1 MNFDFSDD
9 QKLLQEQARK
19 FLTDKCSRKLVRSVL
34 DNNKNQYS
42 KELWQE
48 VVNMGWTATAI
59 PEEYGGLGLGMLEL
73 CVIAEE
79 LGRSLAPIP
88 FSSSIYIFAE
98 FLKAYGSEDQKK
110 QYLPK
115 IASGELIGSFAFPE
129 TKGTPRTN
137 NINSKVEND
146 KLSGK
151 KLPVNDGQVADVLIV
166 AANSDNNQNHNSLS
180 LYIVE
185 TNQAGVEEKLLDTLD
200 PTRPSSQIEFS
211 NVACSVLGEKG
222 EGWSMIQNILNRAAV
237 LFAFE
242 QVGGAQVALDE
253 AKKYSIERYAFGKP
267 IGSFQAL
274 KHKMADMYV
283 KNELAKSNAYYGA
296 WALSTDSMELPVAAA
311 GARVSAT
318 EAFHYAS
325 KENIQIHGGVGFTW
339 EYDCHLF
346 YRRSKLLSLNLGSIR
361 KWKENLISNLEKRN
375 ITQVYYGF

>member
-9 QKLLQEQARK
+9 QKLLKDQARK
-19 FLTDKCSRKLVRSVL
+19 FLTDKCSRQVVRSVL
-34 DNNKNQYS
+34 DNSENQYS

-59 PEEYGGLGLGMLEL
+59 PVEYGGLGLGMLEL

-98 FLKAYGSEDQKK
+98 FLKAYGSEEQKQ

-129 TKGTPRTN
+129 TKGTPRIN
-137 NINSKVEND
+137 NINSKVENN
-146 KLSGK
+146 KLNGK
-151 KLPVNDGQVADVLIV
+151 KLPVNDGQVADILIV

-185 TNQAGVEEKLLDTLD
+185 TNQDGVSKKLLDTLD
-200 PTRPSSQIEFS
+200 PTRPSSEVNFKDADCIS
-211 NVACSVLGEKG
+211 LGEKG
-222 EGWSMIQNILNRAAV
+222 EGWTMIQNILNRAAI

-339 EYDCHLF
+339 VYDCHLF

-375 ITQVYYGF
+375 IT

>member
-1 MNFDFSDD
+1 
-9 QKLLQEQARK
+9 
-19 FLTDKCSRKLVRSVL
+19 
-34 DNNKNQYS
+34 
-42 KELWQE
+42 
-48 VVNMGWTATAI
+48 
-59 PEEYGGLGLGMLEL
+59 
-73 CVIAEE
+73 
-79 LGRSLAPIP
+79 
-88 FSSSIYIFAE
+88 
-98 FLKAYGSEDQKK
+98 
-110 QYLPK
+110 
-115 IASGELIGSFAFPE
+115 
-129 TKGTPRTN
+129 
-137 NINSKVEND
+137 
-146 KLSGK
+146 
-151 KLPVNDGQVADVLIV
+151 
-166 AANSDNNQNHNSLS
+166 
-180 LYIVE
+180 
-185 TNQAGVEEKLLDTLD
+185 
-200 PTRPSSQIEFS
+200 
-211 NVACSVLGEKG
+211 
-222 EGWSMIQNILNRAAV
+222 MIQNILNRAAI

-325 KENIQIHGGVGFTW
+325 KENIQIYGGVGFTW

-375 ITQVYYGF
+375 IT

>member
-166 AANSDNNQNHNSLS
+166 AANSDNNQDHNSLS

-375 ITQVYYGF
+375 IT

>member
-9 QKLLQEQARK
+9 QKLLKDQARK
-19 FLTDKCSRKLVRSVL
+19 FLTDKCSRQVVRSVL
-34 DNNKNQYS
+34 DNSENQYS

-59 PEEYGGLGLGMLEL
+59 PVEYGGLGLGMLEL

-98 FLKAYGSEDQKK
+98 FLKAYGSEEQKQ

-129 TKGTPRTN
+129 TKGTPRIN
-137 NINSKVEND
+137 NINSKVENN
-146 KLSGK
+146 KLNGK
-151 KLPVNDGQVADVLIV
+151 KLPVNDGQVADILIV
-166 AANSDNNQNHNSLS
+166 AASSDNNQNHNSLS

-185 TNQAGVEEKLLDTLD
+185 TNQDGVSKILLDTLD
-200 PTRPSSQIEFS
+200 PTRPSSEVNFKDADCIS
-211 NVACSVLGEKG
+211 LGEKG
-222 EGWSMIQNILNRAAV
+222 EGWTMIQNILNRAAI

-253 AKKYSIERYAFGKP
+253 AKQYSIERYAFGKP

-375 ITQVYYGF
+375 IT

>member
-19 FLTDKCSRKLVRSVL
+19 FLNDKCSRKLVRSVL

-129 TKGTPRTN
+129 KKGTPRSN

-375 ITQVYYGF
+375 IT

>member
-185 TNQAGVEEKLLDTLD
+185 TNQVGVEEKLLDTLD

-325 KENIQIHGGVGFTW
+325 KESIQIHGGVGFTW

-375 ITQVYYGF
+375 IT

>member
-129 TKGTPRTN
+129 TKGTP
-137 NINSKVEND
+137 
-146 KLSGK
+146 
-151 KLPVNDGQVADVLIV
+151 
-166 AANSDNNQNHNSLS
+166 
-180 LYIVE
+180 
-185 TNQAGVEEKLLDTLD
+185 
-200 PTRPSSQIEFS
+200 
-211 NVACSVLGEKG
+211 
-222 EGWSMIQNILNRAAV
+222 
-237 LFAFE
+237 
-242 QVGGAQVALDE
+242 
-253 AKKYSIERYAFGKP
+253 
-267 IGSFQAL
+267 
-274 KHKMADMYV
+274 
-283 KNELAKSNAYYGA
+283 EL
-296 WALSTDSMELPVAAA
+296 T
-311 GARVSAT
+311 
-318 EAFHYAS
+318 
-325 KENIQIHGGVGFTW
+325 I
-339 EYDCHLF
+339 
-346 YRRSKLLSLNLGSIR
+346 
-361 KWKENLISNLEKRN
+361 
-375 ITQVYYGF
+375 

>member
-9 QKLLQEQARK
+9 QKLLKDQARK
-19 FLTDKCSRKLVRSVL
+19 FLTDKCSRQVVRSVL
-34 DNNKNQYS
+34 DNSENQYS
-42 KELWQE
+42 KDLWQE

-88 FSSSIYIFAE
+88 FSSSIYTFAE
-98 FLKAYGSEDQKK
+98 FLKAYGSEEQKQ

-129 TKGTPRTN
+129 TKGTPRIN
-137 NINSKVEND
+137 NINSKVENN

-151 KLPVNDGQVADVLIV
+151 KLPVNDGQVADILIV

-185 TNQAGVEEKLLDTLD
+185 TNQDGVSKKLLDTLD
-200 PTRPSSQIEFS
+200 PTRPSSEVNFKDADCIS
-211 NVACSVLGEKG
+211 LGDKG
-222 EGWSMIQNILNRAAV
+222 EGWTMIQNILNRAAI

-375 ITQVYYGF
+375 IT

>member
-115 IASGELIGSFAFPE
+115 IASGELIGTFAFPE

-375 ITQVYYGF
+375 IT

>member
-9 QKLLQEQARK
+9 QKLLKDQARK
-19 FLTDKCSRKLVRSVL
+19 FLTDKCSRQVVRSVL
-34 DNNKNQYS
+34 DNSENQYS
-42 KELWQE
+42 KDLWQE

-98 FLKAYGSEDQKK
+98 FLKAYGSEEQKQ

-129 TKGTPRTN
+129 TKGTPRIN
-137 NINSKVEND
+137 NINSKVENN

-151 KLPVNDGQVADVLIV
+151 KLPVNDGQVADILIV

-185 TNQAGVEEKLLDTLD
+185 TNQGGVSKKLLDTLD
-200 PTRPSSQIEFS
+200 PTRPSSEVNFKDADCIS
-211 NVACSVLGEKG
+211 LGDKG
-222 EGWSMIQNILNRAAV
+222 EGWTMIQNILNRAAI

-375 ITQVYYGF
+375 IT

>member
-151 KLPVNDGQVADVLIV
+151 KLPVNDGQVADILIV

-375 ITQVYYGF
+375 IT

>member
-185 TNQAGVEEKLLDTLD
+185 TNQVGVEEKLLDTLD

-211 NVACSVLGEKG
+211 NVACSILGEKG

-375 ITQVYYGF
+375 IT

>member
-9 QKLLQEQARK
+9 QKLLKDQARK
-19 FLTDKCSRKLVRSVL
+19 FLTDKCSRQVVRSVL
-34 DNNKNQYS
+34 DNSENQYS

-98 FLKAYGSEDQKK
+98 FLKAYGSEEQKQ

-129 TKGTPRTN
+129 TKGTPRIN
-137 NINSKVEND
+137 NINSKVENN

-151 KLPVNDGQVADVLIV
+151 KLPVNDGQVADILIV

-180 LYIVE
+180 LSIVE
-185 TNQAGVEEKLLDTLD
+185 TNQDGVSKKLLDTLD
-200 PTRPSSQIEFS
+200 PTRPSSEVNFKDADCIS
-211 NVACSVLGEKG
+211 LGDKG
-222 EGWSMIQNILNRAAV
+222 EGWTMIQNILNRAAI

-375 ITQVYYGF
+375 IT

>member
-9 QKLLQEQARK
+9 QKLLKDQARK
-19 FLTDKCSRKLVRSVL
+19 FLTDKCSRQVVRSVL
-34 DNNKNQYS
+34 DNSENQYS

-98 FLKAYGSEDQKK
+98 FLKAYGSEEQKQ

-129 TKGTPRTN
+129 TKGTPRIN
-137 NINSKVEND
+137 NINSKVENN

-151 KLPVNDGQVADVLIV
+151 KLPVNDGQVADILIV

-185 TNQAGVEEKLLDTLD
+185 TNQNGVSKKLLDTLD
-200 PTRPSSQIEFS
+200 PTRPSSEINFKDADCIS
-211 NVACSVLGEKG
+211 LGDKG
-222 EGWSMIQNILNRAAV
+222 EGWTMIQNILNRAAI

-375 ITQVYYGF
+375 IT

>member
-34 DNNKNQYS
+34 DNNNNQYS
-42 KELWQE
+42 KELWQQ
-48 VVNMGWTATAI
+48 VVDMGWTATAI

-98 FLKAYGSEDQKK
+98 FLKAYGSDEQKK

-115 IASGELIGSFAFPE
+115 IASGEFIGSFAFPE
-129 TKGTPRTN
+129 TKGSPRAN
-137 NINSKVEND
+137 NLNSKVENN

-151 KLPVNDGQVADVLIV
+151 KLPVSDGQVADVLIV
-166 AANSDNNQNHNSLS
+166 AANSDSNQNHNSLS

-185 TNQAGVEEKLLDTLD
+185 TNQDGVKEKLLDTLD
-200 PTRPSSQIEFS
+200 PTRPSSEIEFNDAS
-211 NVACSVLGEKG
+211 CSSLGEKG
-222 EGWSMIQNILNRAAV
+222 EGWSMIQNILNRAAI

-375 ITQVYYGF
+375 IT

>member
-19 FLTDKCSRKLVRSVL
+19 FLTDKCSRQVVRSVL
-34 DNNKNQYS
+34 DDSKNQFS

-48 VVNMGWTATAI
+48 VINMGWTATAI

-110 QYLPK
+110 HYLPK

-129 TKGTPRTN
+129 TKGTPRSN
-137 NINSKVEND
+137 NLISRVENN

-151 KLPVNDGQVADVLIV
+151 KLPVSDGQVADVLIV
-166 AANSDNNQNHNSLS
+166 AANSDDKQSYNSLS

-185 TNQAGVEEKLLDTLD
+185 TNQDRVKRKLLDTLD
-200 PTRPSSQIEFS
+200 PTRPSSEINFS
-211 NVACSVLGEKG
+211 EANCSSLGEKG

-283 KNELAKSNAYYGA
+283 KNELAKSNTYYGA
-296 WALSTDSMELPVAAA
+296 WALSTDSMELPIAAA

-346 YRRSKLLSLNLGSIR
+346 YRRSIKFR
-361 KWKENLISNLEKRN
+361 
-375 ITQVYYGF
+375 QY

>member
-9 QKLLQEQARK
+9 QKLLKDQARK
-19 FLTDKCSRKLVRSVL
+19 FLTDKCSRQVVRSVL
-34 DNNKNQYS
+34 DNSENQYS

-98 FLKAYGSEDQKK
+98 FLKAYGSEEQKQ

-129 TKGTPRTN
+129 TKGTPRIN
-137 NINSKVEND
+137 NINSKVENN
-146 KLSGK
+146 KLDGK
-151 KLPVNDGQVADVLIV
+151 KLPVNDGQVADILIV

-185 TNQAGVEEKLLDTLD
+185 TNQDGVSKKLLDTLD
-200 PTRPSSQIEFS
+200 PTRPSSEVNFKDADCIS
-211 NVACSVLGEKG
+211 LGDKG
-222 EGWSMIQNILNRAAV
+222 EGWTMIQNILNRAAI

-375 ITQVYYGF
+375 IT

>member
-48 VVNMGWTATAI
+48 VVNMGWTSTAI

-375 ITQVYYGF
+375 IT

>member
-9 QKLLQEQARK
+9 QKLLKDQARK
-19 FLTDKCSRKLVRSVL
+19 FLTDKCSRQVVRSVL
-34 DNNKNQYS
+34 DNSENQYS

-59 PEEYGGLGLGMLEL
+59 PVEYGGLGLGMLEL

-98 FLKAYGSEDQKK
+98 FLKAYGSEEQKQ

-129 TKGTPRTN
+129 TKGTPRIN
-137 NINSKVEND
+137 NINSKVENN

-151 KLPVNDGQVADVLIV
+151 KLPVNDGQVADILIV

-185 TNQAGVEEKLLDTLD
+185 TNQDGVSKKLLDTLD
-200 PTRPSSQIEFS
+200 PTRPSSEVNFKDADCIS
-211 NVACSVLGEKG
+211 LGDKG
-222 EGWSMIQNILNRAAV
+222 EGWTMIQNILNRAAI

-375 ITQVYYGF
+375 IT

>member
-185 TNQAGVEEKLLDTLD
+185 TNQVGVEEKLLDTLD

-211 NVACSVLGEKG
+211 NVSCSVLGEKG

-375 ITQVYYGF
+375 IT

>member
-9 QKLLQEQARK
+9 QKLLKDQARK
-19 FLTDKCSRKLVRSVL
+19 FLTDKCSRQVVRSVL
-34 DNNKNQYS
+34 DNSENQYS
-42 KELWQE
+42 KDLWQE

-98 FLKAYGSEDQKK
+98 FLKAYGSEEQKQ

-129 TKGTPRTN
+129 TKGTPRIN
-137 NINSKVEND
+137 NINSKVENN

-151 KLPVNDGQVADVLIV
+151 KLPVNDGQVADILIV

-185 TNQAGVEEKLLDTLD
+185 TNQNGVSKKLLDTLD
-200 PTRPSSQIEFS
+200 PTRPSSEVNFKDADCIS
-211 NVACSVLGEKG
+211 LGDKG
-222 EGWSMIQNILNRAAV
+222 EGWTMIQNILNRAAI

-283 KNELAKSNAYYGA
+283 KNELAKSNAYFGA

-375 ITQVYYGF
+375 IT